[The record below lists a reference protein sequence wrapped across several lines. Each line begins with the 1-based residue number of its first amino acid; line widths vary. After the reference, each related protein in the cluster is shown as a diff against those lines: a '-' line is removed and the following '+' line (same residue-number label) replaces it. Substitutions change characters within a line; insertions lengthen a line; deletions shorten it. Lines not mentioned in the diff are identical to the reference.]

1 MESDDGNTS
10 GSADIITDT
19 LNDFFQSV
27 FTLLSKLPK
36 IPAVQITN
44 SEISTSDVPLA

>member
-10 GSADIITDT
+10 GSADITDT
-19 LNDFFQSV
+19 LNNFFQSV